1 MSPGCK
7 QSIGDRP
14 HAVVADERQSC
25 LRAVVATAG
34 SVLMRFRRTGAL
46 CAQVDCSNSTLSA
59 GRITIV
65 AEKDLA
71 LDAAIPGFKKS
82 DGKGGEKPTQL
93 DVTTQGQEC
102 RALLRS
108 GLAAP

>member
-7 QSIGDRP
+7 QFVGDRP
-14 HAVVADERQSC
+14 HAVVADEWQSG
-25 LRAVVATAG
+25 LRAVVATG
-34 SVLMRFRRTGAL
+34 GVVLIRFFRTGAQ

-59 GRITIV
+59 ARITIV

-82 DGKGGEKPTQL
+82 DGKGGQKPTQL
-93 DVTTQGQEC
+93 DVTAQGQE
-102 RALLRS
+102 
-108 GLAAP
+108 